1 MPWNGLRRRQAG
13 RIESNKW
20 FMQGWQ
26 GVGGKGP
33 SVFNQLGKLPLGILD
48 SLLPPSGC
56 KVGDGLEDPVRLELG
71 RDTSTV
77 ATGSLPLSTRCGFLE
92 QCQAA
97 VAYQETESKDCLHLQ
112 WVGEERLDTKNVNVA
127 KSFLITGDKGLLLSL
142 PSRPQPK
149 PAFRILT
156 QHHRIIDK
164 ARQESRD
171 LPIVLLGKRV

>member
-1 MPWNGLRRRQAG
+1 MWAG
-13 RIESNKW
+13 
-20 FMQGWQ
+20 
-26 GVGGKGP
+26 GP
-33 SVFNQLGKLPLGILD
+33 SKTGAGQ
-48 SLLPPSGC
+48 
-56 KVGDGLEDPVRLELG
+56 RY
-71 RDTSTV
+71 TSTV

-112 WVGEERLDTKNVNVA
+112 WVGEEGLDTKNVNVA